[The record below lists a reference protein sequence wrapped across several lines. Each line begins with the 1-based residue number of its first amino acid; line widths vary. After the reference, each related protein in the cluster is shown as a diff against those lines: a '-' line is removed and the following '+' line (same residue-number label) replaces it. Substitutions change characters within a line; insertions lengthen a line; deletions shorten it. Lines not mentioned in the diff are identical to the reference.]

1 MRTRSTTTAEAIAN
15 SKWHLIDMD
24 GQTLG
29 RVASRIAHVLRGKH
43 KSTYTP
49 HINDGDFVV
58 VVNVEK
64 LRLTGNKLSDKMY
77 YHHTGFPGGIKS
89 ANATKMVQTK
99 PEEMLRRAVKGML
112 PPGPLARAQMS
123 KLKIYAGSE
132 HPHFAQTP
140 VALDVSTQL

>member
-29 RVASRIAHVLRGKH
+29 RVASRIAHILRGKH
-43 KSTYTP
+43 KATYTP

-58 VVNVEK
+58 VINVEK
-64 LRLTGNKLSDKMY
+64 LQLTGNKMNDKMY
-77 YHHTGFPGGIKS
+77 YHHTGFPGGLKS
-89 ANATKMVQTK
+89 ANAAKMVQTR
-99 PEEMLRRAVKGML
+99 PEDMLRKAVKGML

-123 KLKIYAGSE
+123 KLKIYAGDK
-132 HPHFAQTP
+132 HPHLAQNPAT
-140 VALDVSTQL
+140 LDVSSLL